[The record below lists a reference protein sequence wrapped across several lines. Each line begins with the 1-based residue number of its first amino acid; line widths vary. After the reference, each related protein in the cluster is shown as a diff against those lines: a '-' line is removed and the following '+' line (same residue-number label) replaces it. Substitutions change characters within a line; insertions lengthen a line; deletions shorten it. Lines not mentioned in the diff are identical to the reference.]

1 MLPLKRG
8 ITRNITWS
16 TWWMP
21 YENQTSHEAQF
32 FTETLSEIQQ
42 FDHLIKIYGKIIL
55 EPKGFRFYVVWLAE
69 NSWEKSWSG
78 LHGDA
83 IWKACSM
90 QSHLESSKLA
100 ILCLFPKHSH
110 LFAFP
115 KWSCFNI
122 LQQPR
127 AICLAMCPFCWVGN
141 YQDSLCQEVIKTL
154 HIPCFLSYLQTPMV

>member
-1 MLPLKRG
+1 MIKMVNALWESDYLWSSILYQGIFRNVAVLP
-8 ITRNITWS
+8 
-16 TWWMP
+16 
-21 YENQTSHEAQF
+21 
-32 FTETLSEIQQ
+32 
-42 FDHLIKIYGKIIL
+42 FDKNMWKKHSWTQRLQVQYI
-55 EPKGFRFYVVWLAE
+55 WLAE

-83 IWKACSM
+83 IWKARSM
-90 QSHLESSKLA
+90 QSHLESNKMA

-115 KWSCFNI
+115 KWFCFNI

-127 AICLAMCPFCWVGN
+127 AICLAMCPFCQVGN

-154 HIPCFLSYLQTPMV
+154 HIPCFLSYLQTQWYSLPYHSAFMSICL